1 MFLWDSGSSV
11 GEITGHNKVINSVD
25 IKQTR
30 PYRLATGS
38 DDNCA
43 AFFEGPPF
51 KFKFTLSVSLSLD
64 VALLNYAAVLVTT
77 SCYNAS
83 SLFSLLR
90 HSWCQVAFLKSYIT
104 KCSSLAKKTE
114 INDWLERE
122 PEALFPIFF
131 FLCHLLSYGRG
142 EVGCFI
148 GPIDAFRALFL
159 SADM

>member
-64 VALLNYAAVLVTT
+64 VTLLNCAVSSRLAVLVTA
-77 SCYNAS
+77 SCCNRS
-83 SLFSLLR
+83 SQFPLL
-90 HSWCQVAFLKSYIT
+90 K
-104 KCSSLAKKTE
+104 
-114 INDWLERE
+114 
-122 PEALFPIFF
+122 
-131 FLCHLLSYGRG
+131 
-142 EVGCFI
+142 
-148 GPIDAFRALFL
+148 
-159 SADM
+159 